1 MSGMLMSMRTTSG
14 WSVPACS
21 IASLPDAATPTTSMS
36 LSKPSSFV
44 RWSRL
49 WDVVD
54 DEDSDRSAMV
64 LAISGCGWIETA
76 VSVVDMEV
84 AI

>member
-1 MSGMLMSMRTTSG
+1 
-14 WSVPACS
+14 
-21 IASLPDAATPTTSMS
+21 
-36 LSKPSSFV
+36 
-44 RWSRL
+44 
-49 WDVVD
+49 
-54 DEDSDRSAMV
+54 MV